1 MSGAAGGP
9 ADDLKSSNPLDLAAV
24 GPRRWVDAMSMY
36 AFVALGLPDGMIGT
50 AWPAV
55 RSGFG
60 VPLDGL
66 GVVLLVGT
74 LGAVCSS
81 SVSGL
86 VVARLGIRPTVIVA
100 GLVACLGAFG
110 AIVSP
115 AFWAFIVA
123 GAAIGVTAG
132 LMDSSL
138 NTAVALA
145 GRNRLLNVLHGW
157 YGIGTTIG
165 PLVVTAAILTAS
177 WRPAYAFLLVAEMV
191 LVIGWWLVGRRGSP
205 APTPGAAVRATD
217 GPGGGGIATAEPSG
231 HSIEAR
237 AGCEACAEPATEAR
251 AEPATTSGSGRDV
264 AVSRPGAGPGMR
276 PWVIVALGLS
286 VFMVYT
292 GFEVSAGQWAPSFD
306 RSTLHLGPAATGV
319 ATFGYWAALT
329 LVRFGLAAPRRPLPQ
344 VAIVRWG
351 CVIAVAGAVLVWW
364 QPAAMVAVIG
374 LVVIGA
380 GLAGV
385 FPALVALTPARVG
398 DEMAR
403 HVIGWQ
409 IGAAS
414 IGGAAISAL
423 FGAVFQRYGLQYF
436 GPALVVVAA
445 LTLLGSLVL
454 ESASKRVPKPTVVA
468 VIRR

>member
-1 MSGAAGGP
+1 MGDRCPRSQRVHGVYGFRSFGRP
-9 ADDLKSSNPLDLAAV
+9 V
-24 GPRRWVDAMSMY
+24 G
-36 AFVALGLPDGMIGT
+36 
-50 AWPAV
+50 
-55 RSGFG
+55 
-60 VPLDGL
+60 
-66 GVVLLVGT
+66 
-74 LGAVCSS
+74 
-81 SVSGL
+81 
-86 VVARLGIRPTVIVA
+86 
-100 GLVACLGAFG
+100 
-110 AIVSP
+110 
-115 AFWAFIVA
+115 
-123 GAAIGVTAG
+123 
-132 LMDSSL
+132 
-138 NTAVALA
+138 
-145 GRNRLLNVLHGW
+145 
-157 YGIGTTIG
+157 
-165 PLVVTAAILTAS
+165 
-177 WRPAYAFLLVAEMV
+177 
-191 LVIGWWLVGRRGSP
+191 
-205 APTPGAAVRATD
+205 
-217 GPGGGGIATAEPSG
+217 
-231 HSIEAR
+231 
-237 AGCEACAEPATEAR
+237 
-251 AEPATTSGSGRDV
+251 
-264 AVSRPGAGPGMR
+264 
-276 PWVIVALGLS
+276 
-286 VFMVYT
+286 
-292 GFEVSAGQWAPSFD
+292 PSFD

-364 QPAAMVAVIG
+364 QPAAMVAIIG

-454 ESASKRVPKPTVVA
+454 ESASKRVAKPTVVA